1 MIDLIKK
8 ITGSS
13 KTPSEQKTE
22 PGNINLATCAILLE
36 LANIDG
42 KFSKQER
49 DNITDIFRTKYR
61 LSEKEIDE
69 LIKSSEAELEKSIDL
84 WQFTN
89 LINQNYSIEDK
100 LKVIKTIWEVAYSDG
115 RLEKHEDY
123 LAHKVAAL
131 LRLSHKQLIDAKVKV
146 LHQKQV

>member
-8 ITGSS
+8 IIGNNDAA
-13 KTPSEQKTE
+13 SEQKAKIRD
-22 PGNINLATCAILLE
+22 INLATCALLLE
-36 LANIDG
+36 LAHIDG

-49 DNITDIFRTKYR
+49 DDITNIFRTKYN
-61 LSEKEIDE
+61 LSEKAINE

-84 WQFTN
+84 WHFTN
-89 LINQNYSIEDK
+89 LINQNYSIEEK
-100 LKVIKTIWEVAYSDG
+100 LKVIETIWEVAYSDG

-123 LAHKVAAL
+123 LAHKVANL

-146 LHQKQV
+146 LHRQPV